1 MIMAMNDKLSLWLGK
16 ELERRGWS
24 HRELAR
30 RAGVSQT
37 AVSQAIS
44 EERKVGWDFCAA
56 IAGPLD
62 RTPVE
67 VLRLAGLLPPEP
79 QPAQDEDNL
88 LDAFRRLTC
97 EEQGFL
103 LRLLRPQASLLQE
116 PTEQGAIE
124 FIPNSLSPDIE
135 AIIEIV
141 ARLDILE
148 RRLVYDYSC
157 WRLTEQEQRRN
168 SSGRRRKS
176 KKARQEELDRVMEHL
191 DLMISL
197 DESDPLMGQW
207 VIDRLWKIINGLQSA
222 EVQNTEAG
230 PPLATQSPD

>member
-1 MIMAMNDKLSLWLGK
+1 MEEFREWLEMQLK
-16 ELERRGWS
+16 KRDWQPAD
-24 HRELAR
+24 LAR
-30 RAGVSQT
+30 RAGLGNSTITRILNDTRRAGPEVC
-37 AVSQAIS
+37 V
-44 EERKVGWDFCAA
+44 A
-56 IAGPLD
+56 IARALGERPEM
-62 RTPVE
+62 VF
-67 VLRLAGLLPPEP
+67 RLAGLLPPEP

-97 EEQGFL
+97 EEQNFL

-116 PTEQGAIE
+116 STEQDIIE
-124 FIPNSLSPDIE
+124 SIPDSPSPDIE
-135 AIIEIV
+135 AILEIIT
-141 ARLDILE
+141 RLDILE

-176 KKARQEELDRVMEHL
+176 TKARQEELDRVMEHL

-207 VIDRLWKIINGLQSA
+207 VIARLWKIINGLQSA
-222 EVQNTEAG
+222 EAQNTEAG
-230 PPLATQSPD
+230 PPLATQSPG